1 MIWVRADANNQIG
14 MGHIMRCL
22 SIAIAL
28 EKCNRDVCFVLADE
42 NISDFLESRKQQ
54 YRILHSKYNELD
66 SELNILQALLSEEKP
81 EILIIDSY
89 YVTTSYLEKLREY
102 TKTVYIDDKYLFP
115 YPVDLLINYNIYG
128 DMLPYGEHAEET
140 DLKLLLGVSY
150 APLREQFE
158 DVTYTVNNQVQNV
171 LITTGGSNHHN
182 ITGKILKELL
192 LQEEMRNCHY
202 HIVSGVFDEYLSML
216 QQLAEINP
224 NVHIHQNVDN
234 MAELMQKCD
243 IAITAGGSTMYELC
257 AVGVPIICFSFV
269 DNQERIVES
278 FVQRGLVCYG
288 GNYLQER
295 DNLFGNV
302 AQNVLFLTRNKE
314 KRMYYSNKE
323 RQLIDGKGAER
334 IAQKLCEMEE
344 RVCE

>member
-1 MIWVRADANNQIG
+1 MIWIRADANNEIG

-28 EKCNRDVCFVLADE
+28 EKCNKEVCFILADE
-42 NISDFLESRKQQ
+42 NASTLLESKGQRYKILYSAYDEL
-54 YRILHSKYNELD
+54 YRELD
-66 SELNILQALLSEEKP
+66 IFQMLILKERP
-81 EILIIDSY
+81 EFLIIDSY
-89 YVTTSYLEKLREY
+89 YVTANYLEKLREC
-102 TKTVYIDDKYLFP
+102 TNTVYIDDKYLFP
-115 YPVDLLINYNIYG
+115 YPVDMLINYNIYG
-128 DMLPYGEHAEET
+128 EMLPYGENAEESN
-140 DLKLLLGVSY
+140 LKLLLGVSY
-150 APLREQFE
+150 VPLRAQFE
-158 DVTYTVNNQVQNV
+158 GVAYSVKKQVQNV
-171 LITTGGSNHHN
+171 LITTGGSNKYN
-182 ITGKILKELL
+182 LTGKILKELL

-202 HIVSGVFDEYLSML
+202 HIVSGIFDEYLPML
-216 QQLAEINP
+216 QKLAEVNSNI
-224 NVHIHQNVDN
+224 HIHQNVDN

-344 RVCE
+344 RTCE